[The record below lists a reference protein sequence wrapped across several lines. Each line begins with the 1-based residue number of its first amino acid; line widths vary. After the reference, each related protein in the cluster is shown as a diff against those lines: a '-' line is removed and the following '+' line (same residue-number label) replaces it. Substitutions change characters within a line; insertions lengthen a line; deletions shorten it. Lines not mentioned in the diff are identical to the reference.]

1 VNKSLPV
8 EWVSAAG
15 RKMFESENACKKT
28 VNLAC
33 LSVIWAIKDGS
44 GVQDSEAVQ
53 GISTQ
58 DPFLRCVCLATPKD
72 VLFGCAKH
80 SQVISSYYLTVLT
93 PYLYH
98 RDIDSCLA
106 DD

>member
-1 VNKSLPV
+1 MNKILPV

-28 VNLAC
+28 VHLAC

-44 GVQDSEAVQ
+44 GVQDDEALQ

-58 DPFLRCVCLATPKD
+58 DLFLRCVCLAVPKD
-72 VLFGCAKH
+72 SLFGCLKLTE
-80 SQVISSYYLTVLT
+80 VISSYHLTMLT
-93 PYLYH
+93 PYL
-98 RDIDSCLA
+98 
-106 DD
+106 